1 MMNNPTQL
9 LVSGQEMKRL
19 YEKQFEGACQR
30 YQINQNEA
38 DILVFLANN
47 PGFDTARDIVE
58 MRMIVKSYVSTSV
71 ENLIKKGL
79 LVRIPDENDRRVI
92 HLHLTDKTIP
102 IIADARAG
110 QERFIKILFTGM
122 TADEIKR
129 FETLLAMIFDNAN
142 NANGQ

>member
-1 MMNNPTQL
+1 MMNNSTKL
-9 LVSGQEMKRL
+9 LVSGQQMKRL
-19 YEKQFEGACQR
+19 YEKQFEGVCQR

-58 MRMIVKSYVSTSV
+58 MRMIAKSYVSTSV

>member
-19 YEKQFEGACQR
+19 YEKQFEGVCQR

-102 IIADARAG
+102 IIADARAE